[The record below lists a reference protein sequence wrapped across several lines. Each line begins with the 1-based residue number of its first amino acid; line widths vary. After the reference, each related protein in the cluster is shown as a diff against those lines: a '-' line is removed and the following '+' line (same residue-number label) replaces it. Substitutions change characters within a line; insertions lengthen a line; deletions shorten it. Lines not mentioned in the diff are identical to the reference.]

1 MKSVF
6 VGNLPYAAT
15 EAELREL
22 FERHGKVYDA
32 KIKKDRETGRPLGY
46 GFVLL
51 DDEEAPR
58 VMEALDGFCFG
69 GRSLRVNESKERGRP
84 PRVQGDRKADREF
97 RRPFSR
103 EDAAGEKDRPVRR
116 FQEDSGERR
125 PFRPKRP
132 FSGNFSREELRR
144 HTDLFCRRLVE
155 LYPDVPVF
163 AILPLWRSDFGCI
176 RNAGTFE
183 DAGKIY
189 RSIYEK
195 YSIIRIIDGFS
206 LIPHDTSLFS
216 DGYLHPNDSGFSQMS
231 KNLIR
236 QIQ

>member
-132 FSGNFSREELRR
+132 FSGNFSRDGRFRR
-144 HTDLFCRRLVE
+144 EDRNDGTERMRSFSRRE
-155 LYPDVPVF
+155 
-163 AILPLWRSDFGCI
+163 SE
-176 RNAGTFE
+176 NE
-183 DAGKIY
+183 
-189 RSIYEK
+189 
-195 YSIIRIIDGFS
+195 
-206 LIPHDTSLFS
+206 S
-216 DGYLHPNDSGFSQMS
+216 DGTLTGKRRSYDGKRFQRGGHREFHRDDRFRDRRSRNFRDRDSF
-231 KNLIR
+231 
-236 QIQ
+236 

>member
-84 PRVQGDRKADREF
+84 PRVQGDR
-97 RRPFSR
+97 
-103 EDAAGEKDRPVRR
+103 
-116 FQEDSGERR
+116 
-125 PFRPKRP
+125 
-132 FSGNFSREELRR
+132 NI
-144 HTDLFCRRLVE
+144 TII
-155 LYPDVPVF
+155 PDVTGSH
-163 AILPLWRSDFGCI
+163 LDPLAYSENRDE
-176 RNAGTFE
+176 AGTLVT
-183 DAGKIY
+183 KV
-189 RSIYEK
+189 
-195 YSIIRIIDGFS
+195 IIDATKPLQKEFAPRVKPKQS
-206 LIPHDTSLFS
+206 LM
-216 DGYLHPNDSGFSQMS
+216 DSI
-231 KNLIR
+231 NLDDYIS
-236 QIQ
+236 